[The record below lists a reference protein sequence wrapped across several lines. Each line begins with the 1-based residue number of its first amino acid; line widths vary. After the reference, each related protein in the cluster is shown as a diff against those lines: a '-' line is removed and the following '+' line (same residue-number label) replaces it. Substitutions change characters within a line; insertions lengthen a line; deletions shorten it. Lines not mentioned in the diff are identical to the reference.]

1 MCDLSVILATRN
13 RATLLDQTLRALSE
27 QDAGSLDWE
36 VIVAD
41 NGSTDST
48 LEVLRR
54 WETTLP
60 LRTVVEPVASRNRA
74 LNRAIPLAQG
84 KYFVFTDDDI
94 IPDRNWLCEYYEGAQ
109 RWPDDVVFGGQV
121 VPHFPDATPEFLRSG
136 DFRFG
141 AMAYARYVPQTDEG
155 PVELEPFGPN
165 LMIHRSA
172 MATLRYAEQISPS
185 LGSYTAGAETELLMR
200 LKAAGHRFIYLPR
213 AKVQHVILQHQ
224 LDLRWLLD
232 RAIRFGRAGARL
244 EPPPNGPR
252 LLSVPRFL
260 WRRLFEATLR
270 AGMGAFAGRA
280 QRWESLLCLWHVV
293 GSMRESRAMA
303 FEGRM
308 NFPVQVSRT
317 ASAAAARL
325 P

>member
-1 MCDLSVILATRN
+1 MCDLSILLATRN
-13 RATLLDQTLRALSE
+13 RATLLDQTLRALAE

-41 NGSTDST
+41 NGSTDT
-48 LEVLRR
+48 TPDVLRR
-54 WETTLP
+54 WETRLP
-60 LRTVVEPVASRNRA
+60 LRAVVEPVASRNRA

-84 KYFVFTDDDI
+84 EYFVFTDDDI
-94 IPDRNWLCEYYEGAQ
+94 IPDRHWLCEYYEGAR
-109 RWPDDVVFGGQV
+109 RWPEDLVFGGQV
-121 VPHFPDATPEFLRSG
+121 VPHFPEQTPEFLRSG
-136 DFRFG
+136 GFRYG
-141 AMAYARYVPQTDEG
+141 AMAYARYVPQSDEG

-165 LMIHRSA
+165 LMIHRRA
-172 MATLRYAEQISPS
+172 LATLRYAEQVCPS

-200 LKAAGHRFIYLPR
+200 LKATGCRFIYLPR
-213 AKVQHVILQHQ
+213 AKVQHVIQQHQ

-260 WRRLFEATLR
+260 WRRLLEATLR
-270 AGMGAFAGRA
+270 VTTGVFAGRA
-280 QRWESLLCLWHVV
+280 RRWESLICLWHIV
-293 GSMRESRAMA
+293 GIMRESRAMA

-308 NFPVQVSRT
+308 SLPVQVS
-317 ASAAAARL
+317 
-325 P
+325 